1 MRKVTCE
8 KGHSFDAD
16 RFSICP
22 VCGASP
28 AGNVSSENTVQP
40 KWLPQMKTD
49 NSPPE
54 QPQSSLHSF
63 FSWRAR
69 RKQEKEEKA
78 VDAQEASAPAEP
90 PAVPAVDE
98 LAPTAW
104 MSPDQIDEQEVSV
117 PAEPPAV
124 PAVDELAPTAWI
136 SPDQIEEQEVS
147 APAKPPAV
155 PAVDELAP
163 TAWIS
168 PDQIDEQ
175 EVSAPAEPP
184 TMPAVDELA
193 PTAWI
198 SPDQMDEQEVS
209 APAEPPAV
217 PAVDTSESSAVPTA
231 EEKKV
236 TSLEQAVAA
245 TGSADISPLPRTQA
259 YYDFDSVE
267 APVGWVVGLSG
278 TYQGRALECY
288 AGRNRIGRAQGMEI
302 LLTDEPSIS
311 RVNHAALIYEP
322 RERRFYLQAGMGD
335 SLTYLNGSLLFDH
348 AELHRYDRITLGK
361 AEFVFLPL
369 CGPEFSWDEVLKEG
383 GRQ

>member
-8 KGHSFDAD
+8 KGHFFDAD

-78 VDAQEASAPAEP
+78 VDAQEASA
-90 PAVPAVDE
+90 
-98 LAPTAW
+98 
-104 MSPDQIDEQEVSV
+104 

-217 PAVDTSESSAVPTA
+217 PAVHTSESSAVPTA

>member
-8 KGHSFDAD
+8 KGHFFDAD

-40 KWLPQMKTD
+40 KWLPQMKTV

-104 MSPDQIDEQEVSV
+104 MSPDQI
-117 PAEPPAV
+117 
-124 PAVDELAPTAWI
+124 
-136 SPDQIEEQEVS
+136 EEQEVS

-155 PAVDELAP
+155 
-163 TAWIS
+163 
-168 PDQIDEQ
+168 
-175 EVSAPAEPP
+175 
-184 TMPAVDELA
+184 PAVDELA

-217 PAVDTSESSAVPTA
+217 PAVHTSESSAVPTA

>member
-8 KGHSFDAD
+8 KGHFFDAD

-22 VCGASP
+22 VCGALP

-40 KWLPQMKTD
+40 KWFPQVETSD
-49 NSPPE
+49 STPE

-69 RKQEKEEKA
+69 RKQEKEGKA
-78 VDAQEASAPAEP
+78 APVVDELASTAWMTPDQADAEEVSASAEP
-90 PAVPAVDE
+90 PAAPVVDE

-104 MSPDQIDEQEVSV
+104 MTPDQADAEEASAS
-117 PAEPPAV
+117 AEPPAAPV
-124 PAVDELAPTAWI
+124 VDELAPTAWI
-136 SPDQIEEQEVS
+136 SPNQADAEEAS
-147 APAKPPAV
+147 A
-155 PAVDELAP
+155 
-163 TAWIS
+163 S
-168 PDQIDEQ
+168 
-175 EVSAPAEPP
+175 
-184 TMPAVDELA
+184 
-193 PTAWI
+193 
-198 SPDQMDEQEVS
+198 
-209 APAEPPAV
+209 AEPPAMPVGNKLV
-217 PAVDTSESSAVPTA
+217 PPTVPTV
-231 EEKKV
+231 EQTKI

-267 APVGWVVGLSG
+267 PPVGWMIGLSG

-302 LLTDEPSIS
+302 LLADEPSVS

-348 AELHRYDRITLGK
+348 AELHSYDRITLGK
-361 AEFVFLPL
+361 AEFIFLPL
-369 CGPEFSWDEVLKEG
+369 CGPAFSWDEVLKEG
-383 GRQ
+383 GRP

>member
-8 KGHSFDAD
+8 KGHFFDAD

-22 VCGASP
+22 VCGALP

-40 KWLPQMKTD
+40 KWFPQVETSD
-49 NSPPE
+49 STPE

-69 RKQEKEEKA
+69 RKQEKEGKA
-78 VDAQEASAPAEP
+78 APVVDELASTAWMTPDQADAEEVSASAEP
-90 PAVPAVDE
+90 PAAPVVDE

-104 MSPDQIDEQEVSV
+104 MTPDQADAEEASAS
-117 PAEPPAV
+117 AEPPAAPV
-124 PAVDELAPTAWI
+124 VDELAPTAWMTPDQADAEEASASAEPPAAPVVDELAPTAWI
-136 SPDQIEEQEVS
+136 SPNQADAEEAS
-147 APAKPPAV
+147 A
-155 PAVDELAP
+155 
-163 TAWIS
+163 S
-168 PDQIDEQ
+168 
-175 EVSAPAEPP
+175 
-184 TMPAVDELA
+184 
-193 PTAWI
+193 
-198 SPDQMDEQEVS
+198 
-209 APAEPPAV
+209 AEPPAMPVGNKLV
-217 PAVDTSESSAVPTA
+217 PPTVPTV
-231 EEKKV
+231 EQTKI

-267 APVGWVVGLSG
+267 PPVGWMIGLSG

-302 LLTDEPSIS
+302 LLADEPSVS

-348 AELHRYDRITLGK
+348 AELHSYDRITLGK
-361 AEFVFLPL
+361 AEFIFLPL
-369 CGPEFSWDEVLKEG
+369 CGPAFSWDEVLKEG
-383 GRQ
+383 GRP